1 MTPFLLYQLKAGLC
15 IMLFTGLYY
24 ALFRKETFYRFNRF
38 YLLGSV
44 AFSFFLPAIHF
55 PPVTLGEN
63 LPAFFTLIDEVTV
76 YTTQKPVQTSMQVT
90 YSMPLT
96 WKVYQIISGFML
108 ALLLYQLIALA
119 VLVLRRE
126 KTSLKGYRIIALPEH
141 KNSFSFFNLVF
152 LSPGVLR
159 EGNSSPVLQHELSH
173 ARQWHSLDIMVVQ
186 LVKIL
191 QWFNPCIYL
200 LEKALKETHEYLA
213 DEAVLEQHGGFD
225 RYRLLL
231 LTQVFGVQPGIFS
244 FFNYSLIKKRLTMM
258 TKEKSPL
265 HNRLKYLAV
274 LPLVAFLMLALSGK
288 IAQSQEPAKES
299 STSSPSPKII
309 EVSVDSKQVV
319 GEHDEEPVFIVVEKS
334 AVFQH
339 GSLDKFR
346 EWISQNIK
354 YPSEAS
360 KNGISGRVIIQFS
373 IDTTGKLCDAK
384 ILRGVEPGIDKEA
397 LRVINQSPQWT
408 PAEQGGKKVK
418 QQFVMPVVFSLEKEK
433 VDDANTNISDEEPSF
448 VFVEKQALFQGGGL
462 EYFRLWVQ
470 QNLVYPPEATKNG
483 IFGRVSVQFA
493 INSQGKVCDIKI
505 LRGVDPLLD
514 KEALRVINI
523 SPLWAPAEQGG
534 KKVKQQFVMPVIF
547 ELKK

>member
-76 YTTQKPVQTSMQVT
+76 YTTQKPVQSSMQVA

-152 LSPGVLR
+152 LSAGVLR

-191 QWFNPCIYL
+191 QWFNPFIYL

-274 LPLVAFLMLALSGK
+274 LPLVAFLALVLCSRCT
-288 IAQSQEPAKES
+288 QSKEPAQ
-299 STSSPSPKII
+299 TSPVISPEPKAI
-309 EVSVDSKQVV
+309 EV
-319 GEHDEEPVFIVVEKS
+319 I
-334 AVFQH
+334 AAA
-339 GSLDKFR
+339 
-346 EWISQNIK
+346 N
-354 YPSEAS
+354 
-360 KNGISGRVIIQFS
+360 
-373 IDTTGKLCDAK
+373 DTLATESDT
-384 ILRGVEPGIDKEA
+384 A
-397 LRVINQSPQWT
+397 L
-408 PAEQGGKKVK
+408 
-418 QQFVMPVVFSLEKEK
+418 
-433 VDDANTNISDEEPSF
+433 
-448 VFVEKQALFQGGGL
+448 VFVEKQAQFQGGGI
-462 EYFRLWVQ
+462 ETFREWVQ
-470 QNLVYPPEATKNG
+470 KNLVYPPEAVENG
-483 IFGRVSVQFA
+483 IFGRVTVQF
-493 INSQGKVCDIKI
+493 IVNTQGKVGNVKI
-505 LRGVDPLLD
+505 LRAVDPQLD
-514 KEALRVINI
+514 KEVIRVLRL
-523 SPLWAPAEQGG
+523 SPDWTPAEDGG
-534 KKVKQQFVMPVIF
+534 RVVNQRFVMPVIF
-547 ELKK
+547 QLQ